1 MYPQN
6 FFSLFPPFPRNN
18 KVFVAMSFDKKFDS
32 RWENVIAPI
41 IREVQINGVSLNPYR
56 VDVSR
61 ISDSILTDILE
72 GIRSSLLILAD
83 ITAIGNIDG
92 KPVRNG
98 NVMYEI
104 GIAQAIRLPEEVV
117 LFRSDKDEILFDLAN
132 IREDFDLP
140 LFLSHSLY
148 TLGVYSDVFGG
159 FSKSSRVNFYDPDRD
174 PIKASTILGKS
185 LIGALSEIDHKKS
198 LAVKHAAESLDF
210 DCWQLLIQAGASPTK
225 TVDQPV
231 IRTMRDVMSKT
242 RVLMAISRLLELG
255 LLTAQFIELTKTTL
269 ESLDL
274 DAQAEKILK
283 YRITPFGEA
292 VVEQIAEKMG
302 LPTLKD
308 ANELKDFMS
317 NHMLE

>member
-18 KVFVAMSFDKKFDS
+18 KVFVAMSFSEEFDS
-32 RWENVIAPI
+32 RWENLIAPT
-41 IREVQINGVSLNPYR
+41 IREVQMNGVSLNPYR

-61 ISDSILTDILE
+61 INDSILTDILE

-83 ITAIGNIDG
+83 ITAIGNISG

-104 GIAQAIRLPEEVV
+104 GIAQAIRLPEEVI

-132 IREDFDLP
+132 I
-140 LFLSHSLY
+140 
-148 TLGVYSDVFGG
+148 
-159 FSKSSRVNFYDPDRD
+159 RVNFYDPDRD

-185 LIGALSEIDHKKS
+185 LIEALSEIDQKKS
-198 LAVKHAAESLDF
+198 LAVKHATESLDF
-210 DCWQLLIQAGASPTK
+210 NSWQLLVQAGASPTK
-225 TVDQPV
+225 TVVQPV
-231 IRTMRDVMSKT
+231 IRTMGDVMSKT
-242 RVLMAISRLLELG
+242 RVLMAIYRLLELG
-255 LLTAQFIELTKTTL
+255 LLTTQFIEITKAVL
-269 ESLDL
+269 ESFDPH
-274 DAQAEKILK
+274 APAEDILK

-292 VVEQIAEKMG
+292 VIEQIAEKMG
-302 LPTLKD
+302 LTKVKD
-308 ANELKDFMS
+308 INELKDFMS

>member
-32 RWENVIAPI
+32 RWENVIAPT
-41 IREVQINGVSLNPYR
+41 IRKLQINGVSLNPYR

-132 IREDFDLP
+132 IR
-140 LFLSHSLY
+140 
-148 TLGVYSDVFGG
+148 
-159 FSKSSRVNFYDPDRD
+159 VNFYDPDRD
-174 PIKASTILGKS
+174 PIKASPILEES

-210 DCWQLLIQAGASPTK
+210 DCLHLLIQAGATPTK

-231 IRTMRDVMSKT
+231 IRTTRDVMSKT
-242 RVLMAISRLLELG
+242 RILLAISRLLELG
-255 LLTAQFIELTKTTL
+255 LLTAQFIELTKAVL
-269 ESLDL
+269 ESLDP

-302 LPTLKD
+302 LLTLKD

>member
-32 RWENVIAPI
+32 RWENVIAPT
-41 IREVQINGVSLNPYR
+41 IREVQINGVSLDPYR

-104 GIAQAIRLPEEVV
+104 GIAQVIRLPEEVV

-132 IREDFDLP
+132 IR
-140 LFLSHSLY
+140 
-148 TLGVYSDVFGG
+148 
-159 FSKSSRVNFYDPDRD
+159 VNFYDPDRD
-174 PIKASTILGKS
+174 PIKASTILGES
-185 LIGALSEIDHKKS
+185 LIGTLSEIDHKKS

-210 DCWQLLIQAGASPTK
+210 DCWQLLIQAGATPTK

-255 LLTAQFIELTKTTL
+255 LLTAQFIELTKTVL
-269 ESLDL
+269 ESLDP

-302 LPTLKD
+302 LSTLKD
-308 ANELKDFMS
+308 ANELKDFMF
-317 NHMLE
+317 NHVLE

>member
-18 KVFVAMSFDKKFDS
+18 NVFVALSFDKKFDS
-32 RWENVIAPI
+32 RWENVIAPT
-41 IREVQINGVSLNPYR
+41 IRKVQINGVSLSPYR

-83 ITAIGNIDG
+83 ITAIGNING

-104 GIAQAIRLPEEVV
+104 GIAQAIRIPEEVV
-117 LFRSDKDEILFDLAN
+117 LFRSDEDEILFDLAN
-132 IREDFDLP
+132 I
-140 LFLSHSLY
+140 
-148 TLGVYSDVFGG
+148 
-159 FSKSSRVNFYDPDRD
+159 RVNFYDPDRD
-174 PIKASTILGKS
+174 PIKASSILGKS

-198 LAVKHAAESLDF
+198 LAVNHAAESLDF
-210 DCWQLLIQAGASPTK
+210 DCWQLLLQAYATPTK

-231 IRTMRDVMSKT
+231 IRTIRDVISKT
-242 RVLMAISRLLELG
+242 RILMAISRLLESG
-255 LLTAQFIELTKTTL
+255 LLTAQFIELTKTVL
-269 ESLDL
+269 ESLDP

-292 VVEQIAEKMG
+292 VVEQIAEKMD
-302 LPTLKD
+302 LYTLKD
-308 ANELKDFMS
+308 TNELKDFMG
-317 NHMLE
+317 

>member
-18 KVFVAMSFDKKFDS
+18 NVFVAMSFDKKFDS
-32 RWENVIAPI
+32 RWKTVIDPT
-41 IREVQINGVSLNPYR
+41 IRKVQINGVSLNPYR

-72 GIRSSLLILAD
+72 GIRSSILILAD

-104 GIAQAIRLPEEVV
+104 GIAQAVRLPEEVV
-117 LFRSDKDEILFDLAN
+117 LFRSDEDKILFDLAN
-132 IREDFDLP
+132 I
-140 LFLSHSLY
+140 
-148 TLGVYSDVFGG
+148 
-159 FSKSSRVNFYDPDRD
+159 RVNFYDPDRD
-174 PIKASTILGKS
+174 PIKASTSLRES

-198 LAVKHAAESLDF
+198 LAVKHATESLDF
-210 DCWQLLIQAGASPTK
+210 DCWNFLIPDGASSTK
-225 TVDQPV
+225 TVDHPV
-231 IRTMRDVMSKT
+231 IRTMEDMITKT

-255 LLTAQFIELTKTTL
+255 LLTAQP
-269 ESLDL
+269 LDL
-274 DAQAEKILK
+274 TNNVLKTLDSDACVDDTYK

-292 VVEQIAEKMG
+292 VVDCLIEKYIG
-302 LPTLKD
+302 LKD
-308 ANELKDFMS
+308 TKK
-317 NHMLE
+317 